1 MTDFDLLDTV
11 LAPEGWFA
19 VVGIKGKS
27 VQQELVQTRE
37 EVDEVAQR
45 FLDEERNVY
54 FGCAKYETNA
64 NRKQENAK
72 YFKAFWMDIDCGP
85 DKGTPDPVTG
95 KIEGYLDQATGLKE
109 LKRFCETLGLPRPTL
124 VDSGRGLHVYWV
136 LDEVISREQW
146 EPVSNRLKDLC
157 AIHNLIADNNCFEP
171 ARVLRIPGTLNFKD
185 SPPSEVS
192 TMVLG
197 RTTNLAEM
205 REILNVVD
213 APKKMFTPRPSK
225 ERSALTLSL
234 MGNRVSKFKKI
245 MLKSANGEGCQ
256 QLVHCYQNQESI
268 SYDLW
273 RSALSIAAFCEE
285 GATAAHKMS
294 EKYPG
299 YDPEE
304 VEIKVHD
311 LQKNGGPH
319 FCDTFEKNNPGGC
332 DGCQFKGKI
341 TTPILLGKEIATSE
355 VDEEGN
361 YVVEDDLGEEEEET
375 TQRYIPAFP
384 YPFFRGA
391 KGGIYLKSA
400 ADGEDDKLVY
410 EHDLYVVKTLKD
422 PAADNAMSA
431 LIRVHLPKDG
441 MDEFSVPLEQ
451 IVGKESPLK
460 KLLARRGVVGFAG
473 QMENLTY
480 FVQASVKELQYA
492 KRAEIMRAQFGWA
505 DTDSKFIV
513 GDREITAEGIYY
525 SPPSMHTKG
534 IAQWMNPVG
543 TLEKWQEVFNLY
555 NRPGL
560 EPNAFAAFTAF
571 GSPLLKFMGL
581 NGAIINVIF
590 RKSGSGKS
598 TTLYMCNSVWGH
610 PEKLVSIPRDTINAR
625 MQRLGVMNNLPFTM
639 DEITNMSAEDFSDLS
654 YAMSQGRGKDR
665 QKAQSNELRTNLTS
679 WQNLSLASSNA
690 SFEEKLSS
698 LKNTPDGELMRFIE
712 YEIGYS
718 DAIGVEEGKQMFD
731 HQLRENYGHAGD
743 IYAQWLVAN
752 RDEAIRIVL
761 SVQAKIDKELRL
773 TQRERFWSAQVAC
786 NLAGALIAQD
796 IGLIDYDMPRVYKWV
811 CQLIRELRETS
822 VAPPDTASNVI
833 GDYINRHIRNA
844 LIVNGE
850 ADSRTKLTAAPVQEP
865 YGALLIR
872 YEPDTK
878 QMFIVSKHFKDDC
891 VKSQINFRDLL
902 KQLTKK
908 GIYKGST
915 TRRMTTGS
923 KIKGT
928 PVHVIH
934 LDCNAP
940 DFISLDDYVSTEGQD
955 AGSGGGVPD
964 QLEEV

>member
-11 LAPEGWFA
+11 LAPDGWFA
-19 VVGIKGKS
+19 VVGIRGKS

-37 EVDEVAQR
+37 EVDELTQR
-45 FLDEERNVY
+45 FLADKRNVY

-95 KIEGYLDQATGLKE
+95 KIEGYLDQTTGLQE
-109 LKRFCETLGLPRPTL
+109 LKRFCETIDLPRPTL
-124 VDSGRGLHVYWV
+124 VNSGRGLHVYWV

-157 AIHNLIADNNCFEP
+157 AIHNLIVDNNCFEP
-171 ARVLRIPGTLNFKD
+171 ARVLRVPGTLNFKD
-185 SPPSEVS
+185 SPPSDV
-192 TMVLG
+192 TNMVLG
-197 RTTNLAEM
+197 RTTSLAEM
-205 REILNVVD
+205 RELLNVVD
-213 APKKMFTPRPSK
+213 APKKLFTPRPAK

-234 MGNRVSKFKKI
+234 MGNRVAKFKTI
-245 MLKSANGEGCQ
+245 MMKSANGEGCQ
-256 QLVHCYQNQESI
+256 QLVHCFQNQETI

-294 EKYPG
+294 DKYPG

-311 LQKNGGPH
+311 LQRNGGPH
-319 FCDTFEKNNPGGC
+319 YCETFEKNNPGGC
-332 DGCQFKGKI
+332 DGCTHKGKI
-341 TTPILLGKEIATSE
+341 TTPILLGKEIAQAE
-355 VDEEGN
+355 VTPEGT
-361 YVVEDDLGEEEEET
+361 YVVMDDTEAEVSP
-375 TQRYIPAFP
+375 RVIPAFP
-384 YPFFRGA
+384 YPFYRG
-391 KGGIYLKSA
+391 KTGGIYIKSPSE
-400 ADGEDDKLVY
+400 DEDDKLVY
-410 EHDLYVVKTLKD
+410 EHDLYVVKTMKD

-431 LIRVHLPKDG
+431 LIRVHLPHDD
-441 MDEFSVPLEQ
+441 MEEFSVPLEQ
-451 IVGKESPLK
+451 MVGKDSPLK
-460 KLLARRGVVGFAG
+460 KLLARRGVMGFVG

-492 KRAEIMRAQFGWA
+492 KKAEIMRAQFGWA
-505 DTDSKFIV
+505 DHDSKFII
-513 GDREITAEGIYY
+513 GDREITAEGVFY
-525 SPPSMHTKG
+525 SPPSDHTKH

-571 GSPLLKFMGL
+571 GAPLLKFMGL

-610 PEKLVSIPRDTINAR
+610 PERLVSIPRDTLNAR
-625 MQRLGVMNNLPFTM
+625 MHRLGVMNNLPFTM
-639 DEITNMSAEDFSDLS
+639 DEITNMTAEDFSNMS
-654 YAMSQGRGKDR
+654 YAMSQGRDR
-665 QKAQSNELRTNLTS
+665 DRVKAQANALRVNLTS
-679 WQNLSLASSNA
+679 WQNLSLCSSNS

-712 YEIGYS
+712 YEIGYTN
-718 DAIGVEEGKQMFD
+718 AIGTEEGKYMFD

-752 RDEAIRIVL
+752 RDEAMRLAL
-761 SVQAKIDKELRL
+761 SVQVKIDRELRL

-796 IGLIDYDMPRVYKWV
+796 LGLIDYDMPRVYKWV
-811 CQLIRELRETS
+811 CKLIRELRETS

-850 ADSRTKLTAAPVQEP
+850 ADARTKLTAAPVQEP
-865 YGALLIR
+865 YGPLLIR

-878 QMFIVSKHFKDDC
+878 QMFIVTKHFKDDC
-891 VKSQINFRDLL
+891 VKTQINYRNLL
-902 KQLTKK
+902 KQLTEK
-908 GIYKGST
+908 GIYKGSI

-934 LDCNAP
+934 LNCNTP
-940 DFISLDDYVSTEGQD
+940 DFISLEDYVHTEG
-955 AGSGGGVPD
+955 GNEGGGGGVPD

>member
-11 LAPEGWFA
+11 LAPDGWFA

-27 VQQELVQTRE
+27 VLQELVQTRE
-37 EVDEVAQR
+37 EVDELTQQ
-45 FLDEERNVY
+45 FLADKRNVY
-54 FGCAKYETNA
+54 FGCAKFETGA

-72 YFKAFWMDIDCGP
+72 YFKAFWIDIDCGL
-85 DKGTPDPVTG
+85 DKATPDPVTG
-95 KIEGYLDQATGLKE
+95 KIDGYVDQATGLQE
-109 LKRFCETLGLPRPTL
+109 LQRFCKTLSLPKPTL
-124 VDSGRGLHVYWV
+124 VNSGRGWHVYWV

-146 EPVSNRLKDLC
+146 EPVSARLKELC
-157 AIHNLIADNNCFEP
+157 TTHSFLVDNNCFEA

-185 SPPSEVS
+185 EPPSDVVA
-192 TMVLG
+192 MGLG
-197 RTTNLAEM
+197 RTTSLAEM
-205 REILNVVD
+205 RELLGVVD
-213 APKKMFTPRPSK
+213 APKKLFSPRAPK

-234 MGNRVSKFKKI
+234 MGNRISKFKTI
-245 MLKSANGEGCQ
+245 MLKSAEGEGCQ
-256 QLVHCYQNQESI
+256 QLVHCYQNQDTI

-273 RSALSIAAFCEE
+273 RSALSITAFCDE
-285 GATAAHKMS
+285 GASAAHKMS

-311 LQKNGGPH
+311 LQRNGGPH
-319 FCDTFEKNNPGGC
+319 YCETFEKNNPGGC
-332 DGCQFKGKI
+332 DGCQHKGKI
-341 TTPILLGKEIATSE
+341 TTPIVLGKEIAESE
-355 VDEEGN
+355 LNHEGEYVIEE
-361 YVVEDDLGEEEEET
+361 ETEEEEPV
-375 TQRYIPAFP
+375 QRTIPAFP

-391 KGGIYLKSA
+391 KGGIYVKA
-400 ADGEDDKLVY
+400 IADEEEDKLVY
-410 EHDLYVVKTLKD
+410 EHDLYVIKTMKD
-422 PAADNAMSA
+422 PSADNAMSA
-431 LIRVHLPKDG
+431 LIRMHLPHEG

-451 IVGKESPLK
+451 VAVKEELRKALS
-460 KLLARRGVVGFAG
+460 RRGVMGYPK
-473 QMENLTY
+473 QMEMLAT
-480 FVQASVKELQYA
+480 FVQASVKELQFA
-492 KRAEIMRAQFGWA
+492 KKAEIMRAQFGWA
-505 DTDSKFIV
+505 DNDSKFIV
-513 GDREITAEGIYY
+513 GDREITADGVFY
-525 SPPSMHTKG
+525 SPPSTHTKN
-534 IAQWMNPVG
+534 IAQWMNPSG
-543 TLEKWQEVFNLY
+543 TLEKWQEVFNMY

-571 GSPLLKFMGL
+571 GSPLLKFVGL

-598 TTLYMCNSVWGH
+598 TTLYVCNSVWGH
-610 PEKLVSIPRDTINAR
+610 PEKLVSIPKDTLNAR
-625 MQRLGVMNNLPFTM
+625 MHRLGVMNNLPFTM
-639 DEITNMSAEDFSDLS
+639 DEITNMTAEDFSNLV

-665 QKAQSNELRTNLTS
+665 QKSSSNELRANFTS

-690 SFEEKLSS
+690 SFEEKLTS

-752 RDEAIRIVL
+752 RDEAIRLVL

-773 TQRERFWSAQVAC
+773 TQRERFWSGQIAC
-786 NLAGALIAQD
+786 NLAGGLIAQD
-796 IGLIDYDMPRVYKWV
+796 LGLINYDMPRIYKWV
-811 CQLIRELRETS
+811 CQLIRELRETN
-822 VAPPDTASNVI
+822 VAPPDNAANVI

-844 LIVNGE
+844 LIINGE

-865 YGALLIR
+865 YGQLLIR

-878 QMFIVSKHFKDDC
+878 QMFIVSRHFKDDC
-891 VKSQINFRDLL
+891 VKTQINYRDLL
-902 KQLTKK
+902 KQLTIK
-908 GIYKGST
+908 GIYKGAT

-928 PVHVIH
+928 PVHVLH

-940 DFISLDDYVSTEGQD
+940 DFLSLDNYIPTEDGD
-955 AGSGGGVPD
+955 AGSGGSVPD
-964 QLEEV
+964 QLEAV